1 MQQLDQSDIF
11 NNSAEYA
18 QTSLENHEFKKT
30 EYILS
35 SHFKKSNPCE
45 NKTRKLQN
53 ISNKG
58 LDFLFPY

>member
-30 EYILS
+30 EYILP
-35 SHFKKSNPCE
+35 SHFLKSNPCE
-45 NKTRKLQN
+45 NKTRKL
-53 ISNKG
+53 
-58 LDFLFPY
+58 